1 MMCASQSQS
10 PQLLLL
16 TTQQQVH
23 AFDLSH
29 TFRVALGRHESSDLK
44 LPSRTVSNFHAEILM
59 EGESLEL
66 RDLGSTNGTYVN
78 DEAVRQRYLK
88 CGDRICIGNYV
99 VTVHLKQMKKGKE
112 AFYQY
117 KRNPDAFG
125 IGICGNIF
133 SLRAKSGQAAKTLRV
148 KDPRDLTL
156 PDLLK
161 ILTTNAFS
169 VMIHLKKGTQ
179 ESRIFV
185 KKDRIVHAEYGQ
197 AQAEKAL
204 FRLFGWPEATY
215 EIKEY
220 PATPSVPH
228 SIHLPTDALIMEGMK
243 EADEMDALVRQLP
256 ALVAPL
262 QVKEDCPL
270 PLSAHTSGEIEI
282 YLSIIRHQRLVSVL
296 EESQMTDVK
305 ILRLADAL
313 IRKGV
318 FGIRGSADT
327 LLEPTSSFRREDLS
341 G

>member
-1 MMCASQSQS
+1 MSQS

-29 TFRVALGRHESSDLK
+29 TFRVALGRHESSDLR
-44 LPSRTVSNFHAEILM
+44 LPSRTVSNFHAEILIEA
-59 EGESLEL
+59 EGLEL

-88 CGDRICIGNYV
+88 SGDRICIGNYV
-99 VTVHLKQMKKGKE
+99 VTVHLKQLKQEKE

-125 IGICGNIF
+125 IGVCGNIF
-133 SLRAKSGQAAKTLRV
+133 SLRAKSGQATKTLRV

-161 ILTTNAFS
+161 ILTMNAYS
-169 VMIHLKKGTQ
+169 VMIHLKKGVE
-179 ESRIFV
+179 ESRVFV

-197 AQAEKAL
+197 ALAEKAL

-215 EIKEY
+215 VIKEY
-220 PATPSVPH
+220 PTMPPVPH
-228 SIHLPTDALIMEGMK
+228 TILLPTDALIIEGMK
-243 EADEMDALVRQLP
+243 EADEMEALVRQLP
-256 ALVAPL
+256 PLEVAL

-282 YLSIIRHQRLVSVL
+282 YLCIIRHLTLARVL
-296 EESQMTDVK
+296 EETQMTDVK
-305 ILRLADAL
+305 VLRLADAL

-318 FGIRGSADT
+318 FGINGSADT
-327 LLEPTSSFRREDLS
+327 LLETTSSYRREDFVS
-341 G
+341 